1 MSFIY
6 NSKTGNIK
14 DRGLAELYTEQTVV
28 LNSAKKLA
36 VYICC
41 YFKNE
46 FIIYVY
52 KLYRKM
58 KK

>member
-14 DRGLAELYTEQTVV
+14 DRGLTELYTEQTVV

-36 VYICC
+36 VYFLFS
-41 YFKNE
+41 YFENE
-46 FIIYVY
+46 FN
-52 KLYRKM
+52 LYIN
-58 KK
+58 